1 MYNHTH
7 LNFNNQ
13 FITLIDMKAH
23 AQNQLQMSFC
33 FWDLKVLIVS
43 LADVHL
49 KLHHQCVPLID
60 VYIQT
65 KKILKFKN
73 PAVWFVKS
81 IFTFANQTWE
91 SSWECNLGMRFLP
104 DIWF

>member
-1 MYNHTH
+1 
-7 LNFNNQ
+7 
-13 FITLIDMKAH
+13 MKVH

-49 KLHHQCVPLID
+49 KSHHQCVPLID

-65 KKILKFKN
+65 KNSLYNSNSFWDTE
-73 PAVWFVKS
+73 V
-81 IFTFANQTWE
+81 
-91 SSWECNLGMRFLP
+91 
-104 DIWF
+104 